1 MKGIVESYLE
11 ELREALS
18 LIMEESR
25 TSFFTKASTIPMIIL
40 VFITANA
47 SSPLTPVITVC
58 FSIASLLLA
67 SKDSIRRGFAP
78 VLKPLLMITM
88 FALVI
93 SIPLLASA
101 GSRSEALFFMERV
114 ISSTIVFTF
123 LLRSVGLTRVLAG
136 LRDLRIPQL
145 LVRML
150 ELTLRFI
157 PVFVSDTLVLLMA
170 REARMLA
177 PQPRSSV
184 WRSLSTVVS
193 EIVVR
198 ANDRAGM
205 LSLAME
211 ARNLGSSKTENSDN
225 RNVKLRVGDAIII
238 IGVITALL
246 IEVLVR

>member
-1 MKGIVESYLE
+1 MNSIVESYLG
-11 ELREALS
+11 ELREALR
-18 LIMEESR
+18 LIMEESK
-25 TSFFTKASTIPMIIL
+25 TSFFTKASTIPIIAL
-40 VFITANA
+40 VFITATA
-47 SSPLTPVITVC
+47 SSPLTPITTIC
-58 FSIASLLLA
+58 FSTASLLLA
-67 SKDSIRRGFAP
+67 SKGRVRRGITP
-78 VLKPLLMITM
+78 VLKPLLMITLL
-88 FALVI
+88 AIVI
-93 SIPLLASA
+93 SIPLLVSS
-101 GSRSEALFFMERV
+101 GSRSEALFFMER
-114 ISSTIVFTF
+114 IIASTVVFTF

-136 LRDLRIPQL
+136 LRDLRVPQL

-184 WRSLSTVVS
+184 WKSLSTVVS
-193 EIVVR
+193 EIMVR

-211 ARNLGSSKTENSDN
+211 ARNLGSSNTGNSDCGSL
-225 RNVKLRVGDAIII
+225 KLRIGDAIII